1 MLLII
6 AIVLV
11 VYGLA
16 IIFGTVTVSEKRST
30 RFYVGFGLL
39 ILVAGL
45 VVLMVRFPHG

>member
-11 VYGLA
+11 VYGCA
-16 IIFGTVTVSEKRST
+16 IMFGTVTVFEKRST

-39 ILVAGL
+39 ILSFAL
-45 VVLMVRFPHG
+45 IVLMVRLPHG